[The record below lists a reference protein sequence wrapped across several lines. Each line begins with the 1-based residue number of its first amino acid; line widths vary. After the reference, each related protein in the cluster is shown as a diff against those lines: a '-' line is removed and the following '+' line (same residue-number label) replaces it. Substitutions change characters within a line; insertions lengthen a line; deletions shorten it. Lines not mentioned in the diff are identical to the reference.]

1 MPVMDV
7 PWGMPSPTVFLPFLF
22 ISPLSRL
29 LVYYLSSF
37 PFPLCF
43 IPPLLFF
50 FFLSFCKYFLSM
62 CCVLCPILGTE
73 DKAVIKTNTSAL

>member
-1 MPVMDV
+1 MGDALIHR
-7 PWGMPSPTVFLPFLF
+7 VFLPLSLF
-22 ISPLSRL
+22 ISPLSCL

-50 FFLSFCKYFLSM
+50 FFFL
-62 CCVLCPILGTE
+62 PIN
-73 DKAVIKTNTSAL
+73 VF

>member
-1 MPVMDV
+1 MGDALIHR
-7 PWGMPSPTVFLPFLF
+7 VFLPLSLF
-22 ISPLSRL
+22 ISPLSCL

-50 FFLSFCKYFLSM
+50 FFSSYQCFLSM

-73 DKAVIKTNTSAL
+73 DRAVIKTNTSAL

>member
-1 MPVMDV
+1 MGDALIHR
-7 PWGMPSPTVFLPFLF
+7 VFLPLSLF
-22 ISPLSRL
+22 ISPLSSL

-50 FFLSFCKYFLSM
+50 FFLSMFFEH
-62 CCVLCPILGTE
+62 VLCT
-73 DKAVIKTNTSAL
+73 VSYSRY